1 MKITAFLLF
10 TLWFISCKNNDNKT
24 TVNTQQ
30 DTINNQVVNTP
41 DSVKADGN
49 FEGTYSGS
57 LPCEYCKDKG
67 LLTKLTILKDSAYS
81 LSSQEL
87 GNEATPRI
95 FKGVYSFKKSDS
107 IITLDAEGDH
117 LKFKIM
123 DGKVKKLDKFG
134 DNEQGGPAAR
144 YLLHKVQ

>member
-1 MKITAFLLF
+1 MKLYLFILLVLVM
-10 TLWFISCKNNDNKT
+10 TGCKNKDRETSVQTQTDNITKSG
-24 TVNTQQ
+24 
-30 DTINNQVVNTP
+30 INTP
-41 DSVKADGN
+41 DEGN
-49 FEGTYSGS
+49 EIAFEGTYSGN

-67 LLTKLTILKDSAYS
+67 LLTKLTILKDSTYS

-123 DGKVKKLDKFG
+123 DGMVKKLDKFG
-134 DNEQGGPAAR
+134 ADEQGSPAAR
-144 YLLHKVQ
+144 YLLHKVE